1 MPNAKGGFVTV
12 SSNGFDSGCDFL
24 SGNTELVSGGTAIG
38 VTSIAFGVL
47 IETASGRTAL
57 AFGNVLPAVIS
68 SWRHAARRSQQIAAY
83 RLCSTHRQ
91 QDPLFIHWKCM
102 RGELRNDDLILWV
115 DENILPEH
123 AYAED

>member
-1 MPNAKGGFVTV
+1 MPLPIVSARFLSRAHAKGVFVTV

-24 SGNTELVSGGTAIG
+24 SGNTTLVSGGTAIG

-68 SWRHAARRSQQIAAY
+68 SWRHAA
-83 RLCSTHRQ
+83 
-91 QDPLFIHWKCM
+91 
-102 RGELRNDDLILWV
+102 
-115 DENILPEH
+115 
-123 AYAED
+123 AEVSR